1 MKKLLLLTALAL
13 LSCDNDKNYCLQTVK
28 YQKDNGDYIITVNE
42 KVDCKT
48 CQPIKEREGLTFV
61 ECLN

>member
-1 MKKLLLLTALAL
+1 MKKVLLLTFLFL

-42 KVDCKT
+42 KVDCQT